1 MTRVGDEVR
10 HAAGSAVGHT
20 RDAAEAL
27 DTALAAVLAGLP
39 SPVTAAG
46 QQARDALRVLAHVT
60 LPVDEVQ
67 VLVEQLHAQRQ
78 SLQAVQAQMA
88 ALDHQLELLE
98 SALAPVEH
106 WVGRLQDLRDA
117 VVGEA

>member
-1 MTRVGDEVR
+1 MTWVGKELR

-27 DTALAAVLAGLP
+27 DAALAAAFDGLP
-39 SPVTAAG
+39 PPVAAAG
-46 QQARDALRVLAHVT
+46 QQARDALRVLARVT

-67 VLVEQLHAQRQ
+67 VVVEQLHAQRQ

-98 SALAPVEH
+98 SALAPVEQ
-106 WVGRLQDLRDA
+106 WVERVQDLRA
-117 VVGEA
+117 AIVGED